1 MCVCV
6 FSLSCCCWSL
16 SLYYKFNL
24 PAGNDSGEYR
34 SQAVQSFRVE
44 RGRESASGA
53 VKSCRSAH
61 SRRDRRHTSPI
72 KRRRSFS
79 TSKCAGLTSRAA
91 RTERFVRTQPEEG
104 GGKKERKA
112 RNSMVSGARKELH
125 TSLLMMSF
133 WKLFSL
139 STERHADLT
148 LTNDRFLFSLLPLMS
163 RLLCVTPSLMAITA
177 AG

>member
-1 MCVCV
+1 MCV
-6 FSLSCCCWSL
+6 F
-16 SLYYKFNL
+16 F
-24 PAGNDSGEYR
+24 R
-34 SQAVQSFRVE
+34 FRVVVGVYPYIISSIYRPAMTLASIDRRPSNRWKE
-44 RGRESASGA
+44 GESASGA

-104 GGKKERKA
+104 GGKKEKHAIQWFRERA
-112 RNSMVSGARKELH
+112 RNCTH

-163 RLLCVTPSLMAITA
+163 RLLCVTPLMAITA

>member
-1 MCVCV
+1 MCV
-6 FSLSCCCWSL
+6 F
-16 SLYYKFNL
+16 F
-24 PAGNDSGEYR
+24 R
-34 SQAVQSFRVE
+34 FRVVVGVYPYIISSIYRPAMTLASIDRRPSNRWKE
-44 RGRESASGA
+44 GESASGA

-163 RLLCVTPSLMAITA
+163 RLLCVTPLMAITA

>member
-1 MCVCV
+1 MCVFFRFRV
-6 FSLSCCCWSL
+6 VVGVYPYIISSI
-16 SLYYKFNL
+16 YR
-24 PAGNDSGEYR
+24 PAMTLASIDRRPSNR
-34 SQAVQSFRVE
+34 CVE

-163 RLLCVTPSLMAITA
+163 RLLCVTPLMAITA